1 MPSYRDFRPAF
12 TLQPCLALSADGRN
26 VAFADDSTGNFNLVI
41 QPVAGGPAR
50 AVTTFTSHT
59 VRRMAWHPDGGSLL
73 FQADQDGN
81 EDTQIFRVGLD
92 NSPPEQLTDFPKA
105 RFQLAL
111 GDPLSADGTALAYSG
126 GDRIPTAHDILV
138 RQLENNKINRLF
150 LGTGPVHA
158 GYFSLDGARL
168 SLIEWLNGYDNL
180 VHVVAVDGTSS
191 TRLTATEAAAT
202 YELGPWLPDGSAFFV
217 CTDIGR
223 EFTGLALMSATTGE
237 LTWIDT
243 PDWDVERVSLSADGN
258 TLAWLVNVDGASQLR
273 VRDLAAGKD
282 LPAPLLPLGQAAA
295 LTVGPDG
302 SFALMLMSTPTRPW
316 NVLVADLRT
325 GELRWLTGSVPNGS
339 PSVVDAQ
346 LVRYPTHDG
355 REIAA
360 YVYRPSGVD
369 TPLGVVLSIH
379 GGPVMQ
385 ERPAYVYEGF
395 YQYLVSR
402 GLAVIAPNIR
412 GSSGYGASYQ
422 RLIFRDWGGGDLGD
436 LAATVDFLR
445 TQPWADPAR
454 IGLFG
459 GSYGGFA
466 VLSCVARLPELGW
479 AAAVEICGPSNLIT
493 LAEATPPAYREVVA
507 KIIGDP
513 ETDVELLRQRSP
525 MTYVDRIS
533 TPLFVLQGANDP
545 RVPQRESDQLV
556 ERLRARGV
564 PVRYDI
570 YPDEGH
576 GFTKTDNQIKARV
589 DAADFL
595 LHHLS

>member
-1 MPSYRDFRPAF
+1 MLSYRDFRPAF
-12 TLQPCLALSADGRN
+12 TLQPSLALSADGRY
-26 VAFADDSTGNFNLVI
+26 VAFADDSSGHFNLVV
-41 QPVAGGPAR
+41 QPVAGGPPR
-50 AVTTFTSHT
+50 TVTSFTSET
-59 VRRMAWHPDGGSLL
+59 VRRMAWHPDGASLF
-73 FQADQDGN
+73 FQADRDGD
-81 EDTQIFRVGLD
+81 EDTQLFQVSLD
-92 NSPPEQLTDFPKA
+92 GQSLERLTAFPKA

-111 GDPLSADGTALAYSG
+111 GDPLSADGELLAYSG
-126 GDRIPTAHDILV
+126 GDRTPTAHDVLV
-138 RQLENNKINRLF
+138 RDLKTNMVNRPF
-150 LGTGPVHA
+150 LGTGPVNA
-158 GYFSLDGARL
+158 GSFSPDATRL
-168 SLIEWLNGYDNL
+168 SCVEWLNGYDNL
-180 VHVVAVDGTSS
+180 VHVVTIDGSSS
-191 TRLTATEAAAT
+191 TRLTPVEAAAT
-202 YELGPWLPDGSAFFV
+202 YELGPWLPDSSAFFV
-217 CTDIGR
+217 CSDAGR
-223 EFTGLALMSATTGE
+223 EFTGLALMSATTGD

-243 PDWDVERVSLSADGN
+243 PEWDVEHVALSADGR

-273 VRDLAAGKD
+273 VRDLVQGKD
-282 LPAPLLPLGQAAA
+282 LPTPELPLGQAKV
-295 LTVGPDG
+295 LSVGPDG
-302 SFALMLMSTPTRPW
+302 SFAVMHMSTPTRPW
-316 NVLVADLRT
+316 NVLVADLRR
-325 GELRWLTGSVPNGS
+325 GELRWLTGSAPTGS
-339 PSVVDAQ
+339 PAVVDAR

-360 YVYRPSGVD
+360 YVYRPSAVG
-369 TPLGVVLSIH
+369 TSSGVVISIH

-422 RLIFRDWGGGDLGD
+422 KLIFRDWGGGDLGD
-436 LAATVDFLR
+436 LAATVQFLR

-466 VLSCVARLPELGW
+466 VLSCVARLPELRW

-493 LAEATPPAYREVVA
+493 LAEATPPAYRDVVA

-525 MTYVDRIS
+525 MTYVDQIEA
-533 TPLFVLQGANDP
+533 PLFVLQGANDP

-576 GFTKTDNQIKARV
+576 GFTKTDNQIKART

-595 LHHLS
+595 LHHLA